1 MPELAPELVEEDD
14 GTTKSVAP
22 QWMLTGEPDLL
33 PLDGVFFANSATKPS
48 VKVLMAAVSVVQL
61 EVDDAWLPA
70 VTAEENCWKKLML
83 PGAERSLGACKSD
96 GGSMGT

>member
-22 QWMLTGEPDLL
+22 QWIAITPPLASNAAKAPAKPLGRSTVLSGEPDLL
-33 PLDGVFFANSATKPS
+33 PLDEVFFANSATKPS

-70 VTAEENCWKKLML
+70 VMAEENC
-83 PGAERSLGACKSD
+83 
-96 GGSMGT
+96 